1 MQSDDLFI
9 RKFRRQSPRPP
20 LTAVAFE
27 PKRDGGGLR
36 TRVVAEWPPRKDEE
50 GGEREG
56 LTPSRAGLSLRSA
69 GRGHIMQRSNSDV
82 TLGDLDASGKAAGKA
97 GGAGGDKAGA
107 GGAGTA
113 GDTGLVLH
121 REYGSLSSLERQTR
135 VRAPS
140 SDDQGAL
147 SPSALRFKDPFLL
160 LGLQTAAP
168 EPDGFFRAL
177 SAPTG
182 DSPKPAKPAK
192 PEPQGKKSKPNPPQ
206 APPPVPAE
214 QPVGGSWVRNF
225 AHYDVQSILFDLT
238 EAASNRDSIGRKKN
252 ITSGASA
259 ASQLRPPTLSAS
271 PSPAHGGGVGGG
283 GAEDPEALRE
293 SLALLDEGDGN
304 DNDLLLSC
312 PHFRNEVG
320 GEERAGLGRPRGPGG
335 LHLSLQSP
343 NDAVSV
349 LEEPRESHV
358 QQQGKSNYFIEH
370 ADLGAHYYR
379 KYFYMKDHQNFFGV
393 DDRLGPVAI
402 SFRREEKEGSSG
414 AQYNY
419 RIIFRTTELK
429 TLRGS
434 ILEESVPSAARHATP
449 RGLSPKR
456 LLEFIIPELNLHCL
470 RLASTSPKV
479 RDTLLKL
486 DEQGLNFQRKVGVMY
501 CRASQSSEEDM
512 YNNESAGPAFEE
524 FLDLLGER
532 VRLRG
537 FEKYRAQ
544 LDTKTD
550 STGTHSLYTRYQDY
564 EIMFHVSTMLPYTS
578 NNTQQLLRKRHIG
591 NDIVTIVF
599 QEPGALPFTPKA
611 IRSHFQHVFIVIQA
625 HQPCSENTYYRVAV
639 TRSKDIPLFGPLFPK
654 GARFPRSPAF
664 RDFLLAKA
672 VNAENAAE
680 KSEKFRSMATRTRQ
694 EYLKDLAENY
704 VTTTPIDSSTKFPLL
719 SLGSKRK
726 DKLKGAKG
734 AELHSAGA
742 LVWAVTAAG
751 GRDGSERLPCL
762 LGVSAE
768 SVVLIER
775 CTRRVVFNCCCRDVI
790 GWKAVLEGGAK
801 GGPSLDIFYERGEAV
816 SVSVP
821 ETQAEDVREVV
832 QRLELVT
839 RGCET
844 REVTPLRDGVGQPGF
859 LLSEE
864 GFVTELQRFGYAE
877 SGGLQLGAR
886 VVLLCGQL
894 LVSLRP
900 EERTGLLRTA
910 PRIHLTVIPPD
921 ENGKPRRSFSEL
933 YLKAIQD
940 TDRKSG
946 EGQSGEAWVLDE
958 REEEEEEEKEE
969 EEDVEE
975 EERQEGEGEDGEPSG
990 EGEGGAGETKSSEV
1004 TSGEGDQ
1011 GTHLSLPSLPL
1022 LRATS
1027 LQENHP
1033 SQPPE
1038 ITPTTLTRSYSLERH
1053 PPRQDSS
1060 DEHAYD
1066 NVRESA
1072 DGNVYENTGALRD
1085 ATPDLILAVKPKVPL
1100 DEDELQKQFVGME
1113 LMKDQPAAPP
1123 SCSDGGDR
1131 SSRALSLHNSITKI
1145 LSETTDSSEEEWQS
1159 IADLA
1164 TACRSILEALSQE
1177 DQKAGDESQASADG
1191 MDVSGQT
1198 DAKLSDSPGHL
1209 EEKVSQLETMLKRLQ
1224 DDLQKEKEDKAVLQ
1238 AEVQSLRQNN
1248 QRLQEESQSTVARL
1262 IKPRPPLAHCGSW
1275 DGYATA
1281 PPL

>member
-20 LTAVAFE
+20 VASVSFD
-27 PKRDGGGLR
+27 PKREGGVR
-36 TRVVAEWPPRKDEE
+36 TRVAEWPPRKDEDAT
-50 GGEREG
+50 GGEG
-56 LTPSRAGLSLRSA
+56 LTASRTGLNLRA
-69 GRGHIMQRSNSDV
+69 LGRSHIMQRSNSDV
-82 TLGDLDASGKAAGKA
+82 TLGDLDSSAKGAGKA
-97 GGAGGDKAGA
+97 TRAGGDKAGVGETGALGDA
-107 GGAGTA
+107 GAA
-113 GDTGLVLH
+113 LH

-135 VRAPS
+135 PHAVSGEDP
-140 SDDQGAL
+140 GGL

-160 LGLQTAAP
+160 LGLQDSAP
-168 EPDGFFRAL
+168 DPDGFFRGL
-177 SAPTG
+177 STHTGESIKPTKP
-182 DSPKPAKPAK
+182 PKPEVQSKKAKP
-192 PEPQGKKSKPNPPQ
+192 SPPQ
-206 APPPVPAE
+206 LP
-214 QPVGGSWVRNF
+214 QPGPSDNLGCGAWVRNF
-225 AHYDVQSILFDLT
+225 AHYDIQSILFDLV
-238 EAASNRDSIGRKKN
+238 EVASSRDSIGRKKN

-259 ASQLRPPTLSAS
+259 ASQLRPPTAAAPPS
-271 PSPAHGGGVGGG
+271 PSQGGG
-283 GAEDPEALRE
+283 GGGGPEDPEQ
-293 SLALLDEGDGN
+293 SLLPLDEGDGN
-304 DNDLLLSC
+304 GNDLLLSC
-312 PHFRNEVG
+312 PHFRNEMG
-320 GEERAGLGRPRGPGG
+320 GEQRPGLGCTRGPGG
-335 LHLSLQSP
+335 MRLSLRIP

-358 QQQGKSNYFIEH
+358 QQQSKSNYFIEH

-393 DDRLGPVAI
+393 DEHLGPVAI
-402 SFRREEKEGSSG
+402 SFRREEKEASSG

-434 ILEESVPSAARHATP
+434 ILEESVPSAARHTTP

-456 LLEFIIPELNLHCL
+456 LLEHIIPDLNLHCL

-564 EIMFHVSTMLPYTS
+564 EIMFHVSTMLPYTA

-599 QEPGALPFTPKA
+599 QEPGALPFTPKS
-611 IRSHFQHVFIVIQA
+611 IRSHFQHVFIVVQV
-625 HQPCSENTYYRVAV
+625 HYPCTDRTYYRVAV

-742 LVWAVTAAG
+742 LVWAVTATG
-751 GRDGSERLPCL
+751 DGAPGQSLPCL

-775 CTRRVVFNCCCRDVI
+775 CSRRVVFNCCCRDVI
-790 GWKAVLEGGAK
+790 GWKAVTEGGAK
-801 GGPSLDIFYERGEAV
+801 GVACLDIFYERGESV

-821 ETQAEDVREVV
+821 ESQAEDIREVV

-839 RGCET
+839 RGCEAK
-844 REVTPLRDGVGQPGF
+844 EVTPMRNSTGQPGF
-859 LLSEE
+859 SLSEE
-864 GFVTELQRFGYAE
+864 GFVTELQRFGYAD

-886 VVLLCGQL
+886 VVRLCGQP
-894 LVSLRP
+894 LVSLDLEARAN
-900 EERTGLLRTA
+900 LLRSA
-910 PRIHLTVIPPD
+910 HKIQLTVIPPD

-933 YLKAIQD
+933 YQKAIQD
-940 TDRKSG
+940 AERKAG
-946 EGQSGEAWVLDE
+946 EEPTGEAWVLDE
-958 REEEEEEEKEE
+958 REDEDEQEEAE
-969 EEDVEE
+969 
-975 EERQEGEGEDGEPSG
+975 Q
-990 EGEGGAGETKSSEV
+990 GGAEDPLPAECGEIQQLEATESS
-1004 TSGEGDQ
+1004 
-1011 GTHLSLPSLPL
+1011 HLCPPSLPL
-1022 LRATS
+1022 LRASS
-1027 LQENHP
+1027 LQDSSP
-1033 SQPPE
+1033 TASTE
-1038 ITPTTLTRSYSLERH
+1038 IRVSALTRSCSLERQML
-1053 PPRQDSS
+1053 RQDPPDRHLYKDTDRME
-1060 DEHAYD
+1060 DEHICGKTT
-1066 NVRESA
+1066 E
-1072 DGNVYENTGALRD
+1072 LRD
-1085 ATPDLILAVKPKVPL
+1085 DTPDLILAAKPKLPP
-1100 DEDELQKQFVGME
+1100 DGDELQKQTADVRGGE
-1113 LMKDQPAAPP
+1113 GSGDQPSASDPSQPAAPG
-1123 SCSDGGDR
+1123 SDRADHN
-1131 SSRALSLHNSITKI
+1131 SRALSLHNSITKI
-1145 LSETTDSSEEEWQS
+1145 LSETSQSSEKEWQS

-1164 TACRSILEALSQE
+1164 TACRSILEALSRE
-1177 DQKAGDESQASADG
+1177 DRKADG
-1191 MDVSGQT
+1191 PGSMEGSNVPGQME
-1198 DAKLSDSPGHL
+1198 AKLRDIRDSDSPGHL
-1209 EEKVSQLETMLKRLQ
+1209 EEKVSQLEAMLKRLQ

-1262 IKPRPPLAHCGSW
+1262 IKVTELLCSVNKPC
-1275 DGYATA
+1275 
-1281 PPL
+1281 

>member
-1 MQSDDLFI
+1 MQSDDLFL
-9 RKFRRQSPRPP
+9 RKFCRQRSRPP
-20 LTAVAFE
+20 LATVNFDS
-27 PKRDGGGLR
+27 KRDGGVR
-36 TRVVAEWPPRKDEE
+36 ARVLAGEWPPRRDGE
-50 GGEREG
+50 GADGES
-56 LTPSRAGLSLRSA
+56 LTTPNRVSLNLRSV

-82 TLGDLDASGKAAGKA
+82 TLGDLDSSGKVGGKA
-97 GGAGGDKAGA
+97 TRVVGEKAGA
-107 GGAGTA
+107 GAQ
-113 GDTGLVLH
+113 GDSGVVLH
-121 REYGSLSSLERQTR
+121 REYGSLSSLERQTGLSGTQELS
-135 VRAPS
+135 A
-140 SDDQGAL
+140 DDQGAL
-147 SPSALRFKDPFLL
+147 SPNALRFKDPFLL
-160 LGLQTAAP
+160 LGLHATPP

-182 DSPKPAKPAK
+182 ETPKPAKPPKPEGLSKKAK
-192 PEPQGKKSKPNPPQ
+192 PSPPQ
-206 APPPVPAE
+206 IP
-214 QPVGGSWVRNF
+214 QPGPYDNLGGGAWVRNF
-225 AHYDVQSILFDLT
+225 AHYDVQSILFDLL

-259 ASQLRPPTLSAS
+259 ASTMRPLTQATPSS
-271 PSPAHGGGVGGG
+271 PSQGGGSGG
-283 GAEDPEALRE
+283 GAVEDPDQC
-293 SLALLDEGDGN
+293 LLDEGDGN
-304 DNDLLLSC
+304 DNELLLSC
-312 PHFRNEVG
+312 PHFRNEMG
-320 GEERAGLGRPRGPGG
+320 GEERAGLGHTQGRGC
-335 LHLSLQSP
+335 LWLSLRNP

-379 KYFYMKDHQNFFGV
+379 KYFYMKDHQNFFGI

-434 ILEESVPSAARHATP
+434 ILEESVPSAARHTTP

-501 CRASQSSEEDM
+501 CRAGQSSEEDM
-512 YNNESAGPAFEE
+512 YNNESSGPAFEE

-532 VRLRG
+532 VKLKG
-537 FEKYRAQ
+537 WEKYRAQ

-550 STGTHSLYTRYQDY
+550 STGIQSLYTRYQDY
-564 EIMFHVSTMLPYTS
+564 EVMFHVSTMLPYTA

-611 IRSHFQHVFIVIQA
+611 IRSHFQHVFIIIQVEKS
-625 HQPCSENTYYRVAV
+625 CSDHTYYRVAV

-680 KSEKFRSMATRTRQ
+680 KAEKFRSMATRTRQ

-719 SLGSKRK
+719 SLGGKRK

-742 LVWAVTAAG
+742 LVWAVRATSGNEEETG
-751 GRDGSERLPCL
+751 GQKLPCL

-775 CTRRVVFNCCCRDVI
+775 YTRRVVFNCCCRDVI
-790 GWKAVLEGGAK
+790 GWKALTDSRAC
-801 GGPSLDIFYERGEAV
+801 LDIFYERGEAV
-816 SVSVP
+816 SISVMDS
-821 ETQAEDVREVV
+821 QAEEIREMV

-839 RGCET
+839 RGCEA

-859 LLSEE
+859 LMSEE
-864 GFVTELQRFGYAE
+864 GFVTDLQRFGYAE

-886 VVLLCGQL
+886 VVRLCGHA
-894 LVSLRP
+894 LVHLGP
-900 EERTGLLRTA
+900 EERARLLRTA
-910 PRIHLTVIPPD
+910 HKIHITVIPPD

-933 YLKAIQD
+933 YQKAIQD
-940 TDRKSG
+940 AERKPG

-958 REEEEEEEKEE
+958 REEEEEM
-969 EEDVEE
+969 EE
-975 EERQEGEGEDGEPSG
+975 EEREQGEGKEAETM
-990 EGEGGAGETKSSEV
+990 EGPAEGGEAEDRPSEMGQGEEDK
-1004 TSGEGDQ
+1004 GGQ
-1011 GTHLSLPSLPL
+1011 GSLFSTPSLPI

-1027 LQENHP
+1027 LHDHP
-1033 SQPPE
+1033 PNQTMEGISHSQ
-1038 ITPTTLTRSYSLERH
+1038 LTRSYSLEYSRDICGGH
-1053 PPRQDSS
+1053 V
-1060 DEHAYD
+1060 YD
-1066 NVRESA
+1066 NVGVKMERHIYDNPE
-1072 DGNVYENTGALRD
+1072 ELRD
-1085 ATPDLILAVKPKVPL
+1085 ATPDLILAVRSKVPL
-1100 DEDELQKQFVGME
+1100 DEEQFVGAE
-1113 LMKDQPAAPP
+1113 LGEERTLASDPFLSSTRL
-1123 SCSDGGDR
+1123 SCLDR
-1131 SSRALSLHNSITKI
+1131 TERNSRALSLHNSITKI
-1145 LSETTDSSEEEWQS
+1145 LSENTDSSEEEWQS

-1177 DQKAGDESQASADG
+1177 DRKAGDGTQGAD
-1191 MDVSGQT
+1191 SLT
-1198 DAKLSDSPGHL
+1198 DGKLKDMKDSDSPGHL
-1209 EEKVSQLETMLKRLQ
+1209 EEKVSQLEDMLKRLQ

-1248 QRLQEESQSTVARL
+1248 QRLQEESQSTVSRL
-1262 IKPRPPLAHCGSW
+1262 IKVTELLCNVNKPC
-1275 DGYATA
+1275 
-1281 PPL
+1281 